1 MPFIK
6 VALQDAKEPE
16 AVPEGPYDL
25 RIVKHED
32 GESKKSGNPMT
43 TVFIKIEDA
52 AHPTAA
58 LVRHWLVPPT
68 HDTPAD
74 QRQMR
79 LLDIRRFL
87 TAFGVSMQG
96 DGFDSDDLD
105 GATASQIMLTQE
117 TNDETGDVYNRLKL
131 PRLKE

>member
-1 MPFIK
+1 MPFIS

-16 AVPEGPYDL
+16 AVPEGEYDL
-25 RIVKHED
+25 RIMKHED

-43 TVFIKIEDA
+43 TIFIKIEDA
-52 AHPTAA
+52 AHPNAA

-68 HDTPAD
+68 NETPAD

-79 LLDIRRFL
+79 LLDIKRFL
-87 TAFGVSMQG
+87 TAFNIPMEGE
-96 DGFDSDDLD
+96 GFNSDDLD
-105 GATASQIMLTQE
+105 GATARCMLTQ
-117 TNDETGDVYNRLKL
+117 DEDEESGNVYNRLKL

>member
-1 MPFIK
+1 MPFIN
-6 VALQDAKEPE
+6 VALNDAKEPE

-25 RIVKHED
+25 RIVSHNNEP
-32 GESKKSGNPMT
+32 SKKSGNPMT
-43 TVFIKIEDA
+43 TCFIKIEDA
-52 AHPTAA
+52 AHPNAA

-68 HDTPAD
+68 NDTPAD

-79 LLDIRRFL
+79 TLDIKRFL
-87 TAFGVSMQG
+87 TAFDVPMEGE
-96 DGFDSDDLD
+96 GFNSDDLD

-117 TNDETGDVYNRLKL
+117 EDDETGNVYNRLRL